1 MCLSL
6 PIRIFQ
12 FHPLTLNTSR
22 LIVLRKQPTNLATLP
37 VVQSRREALSVNDTR
52 RKVREVITRQFGIE
66 PQLLTDSTTLD
77 DLGADS
83 MAIVELMVNLEEVF
97 ESPMPD
103 VSAANINTVGDI
115 IAFIEGNN
123 ASAPPDAA
131 REASL

>member
-1 MCLSL
+1 M
-6 PIRIFQ
+6 
-12 FHPLTLNTSR
+12 
-22 LIVLRKQPTNLATLP
+22 
-37 VVQSRREALSVNDTR
+37 NDTR

-115 IAFIEGNN
+115 IAFIE
-123 ASAPPDAA
+123 ASSPSAPPDAA

>member
-1 MCLSL
+1 M
-6 PIRIFQ
+6 
-12 FHPLTLNTSR
+12 
-22 LIVLRKQPTNLATLP
+22 
-37 VVQSRREALSVNDTR
+37 NDTR

-66 PQLLTDSTTLD
+66 PQLLTDATTLD

-83 MAIVELMVNLEEVF
+83 MAIVELRVNLEEVF
-97 ESPMPD
+97 EAPMPD

-123 ASAPPDAA
+123 DSAPPDVA

>member
-1 MCLSL
+1 M
-6 PIRIFQ
+6 
-12 FHPLTLNTSR
+12 
-22 LIVLRKQPTNLATLP
+22 
-37 VVQSRREALSVNDTR
+37 VQSRREALSVNDTR
-52 RKVREVITRQFGIE
+52 RKVREVITRQFGVE
-66 PQLLTDSTTLD
+66 PQLLTDATTLD
-77 DLGADS
+77 ELGADS
-83 MAIVELMVNLEEVF
+83 MAVVELMVNLEEVF